1 MISKKIGVNIKN
13 LEYSVIKKKS
23 NSLSLV
29 LGIIGFTC
37 TIMVIPFLILWFLK
51 VPIEINDITRE
62 YYEIEYKNFMIIF
75 NSIFAGISIFIFSI
89 VIILSVRKPKDYIF
103 INKDMNFTKFFQV
116 NINKNKLLFITDS
129 KTFYYN
135 KKTEKINNVH
145 GKEEILE
152 LRNTYLFW
160 EKWEDIKD
168 YRVVSKN
175 KKTILIFNYENKGT
189 VLNYRYYFPTLSSN
203 LPEKI
208 TEIINKRTT
217 TSNSTASFNTYYF
230 TENNRQINHRLPDKI
245 VQALFESN

>member
-1 MISKKIGVNIKN
+1 MIIK
-13 LEYSVIKKKS
+13 
-23 NSLSLV
+23 
-29 LGIIGFTC
+29 
-37 TIMVIPFLILWFLK
+37 
-51 VPIEINDITRE
+51 EINVEIPDDSQELEILKQQIENMYADI
-62 YYEIEYKNFMIIF
+62 
-75 NSIFAGISIFIFSI
+75 
-89 VIILSVRKPKDYIF
+89 
-103 INKDMNFTKFFQV
+103 
-116 NINKNKLLFITDS
+116 
-129 KTFYYN
+129 TFYYN